1 MKLKHNKKRNT
12 AFLYET
18 LMRELTKTI
27 VNKNEKQKEKVVL
40 IIKEHFNNN
49 SLLSRELKL
58 YNALDDSYNLDPHTA
73 EKLIFEVKKEYF
85 NIDKKEL
92 FVEQTVLVDKLNKI
106 FSKSIFSNFVPN
118 YKNLAT
124 IYQIFNNE
132 TPVKKRVLLEQ
143 NIFKRLTFKTKE
155 KIGQM
160 KPINNLVYQ
169 SFIKRF
175 NEKYSDK
182 LLKEQRVLLNK
193 YVTSFVDNG
202 IELKIFLNE
211 EIGRL
216 KKYVSSS
223 LNSEEMKND
232 SEMLKKT
239 KDVLKILESFR
250 KERIGKKLVNKVLQI
265 QNLVEEIKN

>member
-27 VNKNEKQKEKVVL
+27 VNKNEGQKEKVVL
-40 IIKEHFNNN
+40 IIREHFSNN

-58 YNALDDSYNLDPHTA
+58 YNALDDSYDLEPHTA
-73 EKLIFEVKKEYF
+73 EKLIFEVKKEYS
-85 NIDKKEL
+85 NINKEKL
-92 FVEQTVLVDKLNKI
+92 FVEQTVLVDKVNKI
-106 FSKSIFSNFVPN
+106 LSKSIFSNFVPN

-143 NIFKRLTFKTKE
+143 NIFKKLTFKTKE

-182 LLKEQRVLLNK
+182 LLKEQRTLLNK

-202 IELKIFLNE
+202 VELKIFLNE

-216 KKYVSSS
+216 KKYVSNS
-223 LNSEEMKND
+223 LNSEEVKND
-232 SEMLKKT
+232 SEMSKKT
-239 KDVLKILESFR
+239 KDVLKILEGF
-250 KERIGKKLVNKVLQI
+250 KEEKINKKLVNKVLQI